1 MGAHQLLGALDNCSP
16 GETATAYKSQSW
28 IVKSF
33 AHRAAATGLRGE
45 HALAKET
52 QDGSKRFTNHPRSGE
67 NRGESARR
75 IFSRFHLSGSPRLG
89 GYRVGQKLFRWLRRA
104 SRRGPQG
111 KTRST
116 NRLVPSRARRRPRRR
131 GNCALGGARARLS
144 WVCDQTVGAAGAVR
158 QIVQINVGTQHAAR
172 VVKRVASLQIFYSK
186 RKPVDLS
193 FRDSMM
199 RAHQF

>member
-45 HALAKET
+45 HTSAKET
-52 QDGSKRFTNHPRSGE
+52 QDGCKRFTNHPRSGE

-75 IFSRFHLSGSPRLG
+75 IFSRFHLPGSPKLG

-116 NRLVPSRARRRPRRR
+116 NRLVPSRARRRPRHG

-144 WVCDQTVGAAGAVR
+144 WVCDQTVGRGGAVR
-158 QIVQINVGTQHAAR
+158 QIFQI
-172 VVKRVASLQIFYSK
+172 KRRGEACCPCRASRHFKFFTRSAS
-186 RKPVDLS
+186 R
-193 FRDSMM
+193 
-199 RAHQF
+199 